1 MKLKKVLAGV
11 MAIVFS
17 LNLVQINVKAEEST
31 EEVSTESVV
40 VVKNEEVAERGTAKE
55 VVTKNTEVSVKG
67 TSSVVGLAVSGIKSL
82 LNLAGVGIKYMAI
95 GACGTVGGMIVVMTR
110 KHVLRIIKNYKVK
123 SKVIVTE

>member
-11 MAIVFS
+11 MAVVFS
-17 LNLVQINVKAEEST
+17 LSLVQFNVNAEENT

-55 VVTKNTEVSVKG
+55 VVTKNTEVSVKW
-67 TSSVVGLAVSGIKSL
+67 TSSIVGLAVSGIKSL

-95 GACGTVGGMIVVMTR
+95 GACMSVGLFTVIYVSDLLGID
-110 KHVLRIIKNYKVK
+110 I
-123 SKVIVTE
+123 